1 MNRNNNIHELTEQFP
16 LIRPMSQGKE
26 IFWNNDQLTDAD
38 SALKKLPFSA
48 SDIEDAEERWLRFA
62 PFIKKAFP
70 ETEAADGMIESP
82 LIEIPS
88 MKNALNDSFH
98 ASLKGRLLLKMDSH
112 LAAAGSVKAR
122 GGIYEILKHS
132 EELAL
137 SEGMIRP
144 GESYE
149 AFCRPEFKKF
159 FSRYSVHAG
168 STGNLGLSIGIIS
181 AALGYHV
188 TIHMSMDAKEWK
200 KKLLRE
206 KGVHVIEYASDYSE
220 AVKAGRAQAEE
231 DPMSYFV
238 DDENSAS
245 LFLGYATAARRLKQ
259 QLDVMDIIV
268 DRSHPLFVYL
278 PCGVGGAP
286 GGITFGLKQI
296 FGGFVYCFFA
306 EPVQAPCMALGVMT
320 GLHDRICV
328 QDIGLS
334 GLTDADGLA
343 VGRPSKFVGRQ
354 ISSLLAG
361 EFTVTDEHLYR
372 YLRAFMDT
380 EGMFIEPSSC
390 AAFQGPAVLCSSP
403 EGRQFLASH
412 GLEQNME
419 LAVHIAW
426 ATGGSLVPEEIRRQY
441 YEKSQK

>member
-149 AFCRPEFKKF
+149 AFYRPE
-159 FSRYSVHAG
+159 
-168 STGNLGLSIGIIS
+168 
-181 AALGYHV
+181 
-188 TIHMSMDAKEWK
+188 
-200 KKLLRE
+200 LL
-206 KGVHVIEYASDYSE
+206 
-220 AVKAGRAQAEE
+220 
-231 DPMSYFV
+231 F
-238 DDENSAS
+238 
-245 LFLGYATAARRLKQ
+245 
-259 QLDVMDIIV
+259 
-268 DRSHPLFVYL
+268 
-278 PCGVGGAP
+278 C
-286 GGITFGLKQI
+286 
-296 FGGFVYCFFA
+296 
-306 EPVQAPCMALGVMT
+306 
-320 GLHDRICV
+320 
-328 QDIGLS
+328 
-334 GLTDADGLA
+334 
-343 VGRPSKFVGRQ
+343 
-354 ISSLLAG
+354 LL
-361 EFTVTDEHLYR
+361 
-372 YLRAFMDT
+372 
-380 EGMFIEPSSC
+380 
-390 AAFQGPAVLCSSP
+390 
-403 EGRQFLASH
+403 RQFL
-412 GLEQNME
+412 Q
-419 LAVHIAW
+419 
-426 ATGGSLVPEEIRRQY
+426 AT
-441 YEKSQK
+441 